1 MIKQKQRHT
10 NSFGW
15 KHAVAVLAF
24 AGALLGGSFT
34 LQKAYTEKQAKKE
47 KIEQARQRAV
57 RDSLQMQVK
66 EPVHDIVYQV
76 DTLDQKSSAL
86 LYHVQGQITRNFV
99 ENQNMYRMQLS
110 LFVHEKWHHHNYL
123 LGFRTNYSFKP
134 DEYYRLCLH
143 DEITANIAALLTT
156 RYQYM
161 ESKDKKD
168 FIHRYKKGIFGYYY
182 DALEKGDINPY
193 DHSPQARDKEWKLIA
208 NGTREMWMEKLYPH
222 YQGTAYKMLMNYIS
236 QRGFVQDSKKNYNYI
251 RNKMYTVGGVN
262 FWNYMDKDIPI
273 NDKRVSL
280 TDEISKVPSLNKG
293 GRSVADH
300 INNQLPLLQN
310 IGLDRRQEAF
320 QHLLIASKLK
330 YLLRTFSQEDIGQH
344 SQLVASYYNRLLFN
358 VYRDNDFKNLVEKHT
373 SFSVNMAKIST
384 TDAEYEKTLSQLYSL
399 QGVDLRTVIPSFS
412 ADQVPVKKQNDNELF
427 SNQYLIDEKI
437 YGLYIES
444 AFTSI
449 QEDAFIN
456 KENALVGQK
465 SQNTPP
471 VAPQQQRRRR
481 SEDLVINAPNFWEP
495 ILLNNSEQVAKEIR
509 ACIAE
514 FDAIPDVEK
523 GCDLKAQK
531 AFRLQQTQHTE
542 KTER

>member
-1 MIKQKQRHT
+1 MTKQKHRHL

-47 KIEQARQRAV
+47 KIEQARQKAV
-57 RDSLQMQVK
+57 KDSLQMQVK

-86 LYHVQGQITRNFV
+86 LYHMQGQITRNFV
-99 ENQNMYRMQLS
+99 ENQNMYRMQLP

-123 LGFRTNYSFKP
+123 LGFRTKYSFKP
-134 DEYYRLCLH
+134 EEYYRLCLH

-161 ESKDKKD
+161 EAKDKKD
-168 FIHRYKKGIFGYYY
+168 FIRRYKKGVFGFYVSAIE
-182 DALEKGDINPY
+182 DGRIDPY
-193 DHSPQARDKEWKLIA
+193 DNTPQARKEEWKLIA
-208 NGTREMWMEKLYPH
+208 NGTREMWMDKLYSH
-222 YQGTAYKMLMNYIS
+222 YRNTAYKMLMNYIS
-236 QRGFVQDSKKNYNYI
+236 LRGLVQDSKKNYNYI
-251 RNKMYTVGGVN
+251 CNKMYTVGGVN
-262 FWNYMDKDIPI
+262 FWNYMDEDIPI

-293 GRSVADH
+293 GRAVADN
-300 INNQLPLLQN
+300 INNQLPLLQD
-310 IGLDRRQEAF
+310 IGLDKQQEAF
-320 QHLLIASKLK
+320 QHLLIASKMK
-330 YLLRTFSQEDIGQH
+330 YLLRTFSKEDIEQN

-358 VYRDNDFKNLVEKHT
+358 VYRDDDFKNLVENYT
-373 SFSVNMAKIST
+373 SFSASMVKINT
-384 TDAEYEKTLSQLYSL
+384 TDAEYENTLSRLYSV
-399 QGVDLRTVIPSFS
+399 QGVDLRTIIPGFS
-412 ADQVPVKKQNDNELF
+412 ASKVPVKKQNNSELF
-427 SNQYLIDEKI
+427 SNQCQIDEKI
-437 YGLYIES
+437 YGLYVES

-465 SQNTPP
+465 AQNTSPS
-471 VAPQQQRRRR
+471 APLQHRRR
-481 SEDLVINAPNFWEP
+481 SEDLVIRAPNFWEP
-495 ILLNNSEQVAKEIR
+495 ILLNNSEHVAREIS

-523 GCDLKAQK
+523 GCDLNAQK
-531 AFRLQQTQHTE
+531 AFRQQKNE